1 MPTDRGMKRTIPWS
15 SESVPPIWR
24 WVGACIVFLCL
35 PAGLRG
41 QELDAPH
48 RDIVLLG
55 AGLSAALTDRIV
67 FHLNYDAEVARGNCT
82 VHTVN
87 VEMKVGFS

>member
-1 MPTDRGMKRTIPWS
+1 
-15 SESVPPIWR
+15 
-24 WVGACIVFLCL
+24 
-35 PAGLRG
+35 
-41 QELDAPH
+41 LDAPH